1 MNWIIG
7 ILAFLGLYINL
18 LYNFLANEELLK
30 DKYYLKLYILAYIS
44 TAFVLTAASLYLEWA
59 SSVLVF
65 NWIVGLTLPQIA
77 LYYITKNKYKNYE
90 TWADSKLKENQ
101 RIIEDLNRS
110 QNELKK
116 SIATSLAL
124 SDSFFVE
131 MLFSGGCNK
140 NEIEQ
145 IFRDRRDDH
154 VLHGLLTKEVKQIY
168 DDSIKIIIASKFM
181 FKDYE
186 LIGRFVS
193 IPKNL

>member
-18 LYNFLANEELLK
+18 LYNCLEDKQLLK
-30 DKYYLKLYILAYIS
+30 DKYNLKLYILAYII
-44 TAFVLTAASLYLEWA
+44 TAFVLTATSLYLEWE

-77 LYYITKNKYKNYE
+77 IYYITKRNYKNYE
-90 TWADSKLKENQ
+90 TWADSKLKEKQ
-101 RIIEDLNRS
+101 LVIEDLNRS

-145 IFRDRRDDH
+145 ILRNRRDDH
-154 VLHGLLTKEVKQIY
+154 VLHGLLTKDVKQIY
-168 DDSIKIIIASKFM
+168 DASIKIIIESKFM
-181 FKDYE
+181 FKDYKSMGH
-186 LIGRFVS
+186 LSS
-193 IPKNL
+193 IPKSL

>member
-18 LYNFLANEELLK
+18 LYNFLEDKELLK
-30 DKYYLKLYILAYIS
+30 NKYNLKLYILAYII
-44 TAFVLTAASLYLEWA
+44 TAFVLTAASLYLEWE

-77 LYYITKNKYKNYE
+77 IYYITKRNYKNYE
-90 TWADSKLKENQ
+90 TWADSKLKEKQ
-101 RIIEDLNRS
+101 RVIEDLNRS

-131 MLFSGGCNK
+131 TLFSGGCNK

-145 IFRDRRDDH
+145 ILRNRRDDH
-154 VLHGLLTKEVKQIY
+154 VLHGLLTKDVKQIY
-168 DDSIKIIIASKFM
+168 DASIKIIIESKFM
-181 FKDYE
+181 FKDYKSM
-186 LIGRFVS
+186 GRLSS
-193 IPKNL
+193 IPKSL